1 MAPSAAN
8 LIANEKTSQAQH
20 YYSKSKGFKTSNTS
34 MICGQHN
41 CNSAHSALMVATE
54 SAKLTTT
61 RFGNGGS
68 EHRTAAATFDAQL
81 AHIPVCIERYI
92 YLASREA
99 ALDHFLLAEYSIATV
114 LSLSVKPIAEAQ
126 KLKTGTVHWGRT
138 SQTGPQTATSIITS
152 SSQVTPIRYLYLPV
166 ENDPNEDLISHFD
179 RLYNLFQAAV
189 VGRRPI
195 LVHCSGA
202 SFSASSTVL
211 AAYLMRRL
219 GLTAA
224 HTLLLLK
231 ARSPLILPNYGFLHQ
246 LAIYEGMGC
255 RFSAADHRYRHFLM
269 GHLRLLHKTPLG
281 VESFNGSG
289 ENEGKRCKNGLEKIK
304 NNVINLHEG
313 VQKCHRHRQQCTLV
327 VNSGQQLAAMARL
340 FSKLS
345 VSRATEE
352 AYRRARAYHCRRC
365 GQYLF
370 SELHVLK
377 GSDWAR
383 QEDLSPKNCGSL
395 IIEPLPWMFFSSS
408 SFSSFSSAPA
418 QTLQSRH
425 CKNGFSNFVSIFTL
439 SSSSSPSLSSS
450 SSSSSSILPPSSP
463 FSSASSSSSSMP
475 SSSYSSSECSG
486 SKMEN
491 ESEIENLENFEIM
504 EVEKVKNDDQKQENK
519 ENHDDENANEH
530 DEENLYCSNSC
541 SDIKPMPQTSSHSV
555 PSKRKN
561 TIYCPRCEA
570 LIGKVHPNGGWCEQR
585 YQNESFCSK
594 HPTELFNKYHILKC
608 FVVVVVVDT
617 DQDGFGDVSALSCGG
632 KEDLRENLQDATPA
646 TVKQFRQIETQ
657 VARFLQS
664 TAVAN

>member
-8 LIANEKTSQAQH
+8 LIANEKTSIAQH

-41 CNSAHSALMVATE
+41 CDSAHSALMVATE

-99 ALDHFLLAEYSIATV
+99 ALDHLLLAEYSIATV

-418 QTLQSRH
+418 QTLQ
-425 CKNGFSNFVSIFTL
+425 N
-439 SSSSSPSLSSS
+439 
-450 SSSSSSILPPSSP
+450 
-463 FSSASSSSSSMP
+463 
-475 SSSYSSSECSG
+475 
-486 SKMEN
+486 
-491 ESEIENLENFEIM
+491 
-504 EVEKVKNDDQKQENK
+504 
-519 ENHDDENANEH
+519 
-530 DEENLYCSNSC
+530 
-541 SDIKPMPQTSSHSV
+541 IKPMPQTSSHSV